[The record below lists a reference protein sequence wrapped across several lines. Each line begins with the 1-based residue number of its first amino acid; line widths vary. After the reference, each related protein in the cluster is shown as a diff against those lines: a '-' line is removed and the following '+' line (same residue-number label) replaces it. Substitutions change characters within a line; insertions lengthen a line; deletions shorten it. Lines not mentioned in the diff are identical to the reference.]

1 MVEYRLRDILSE
13 INGTNWYWIYS
24 LERDNR
30 RTTGRVNVRYY
41 NGALLINWDVHSLR
55 AQFGVNPP
63 LSFGDK
69 RVVDFENDTI
79 IIRDSG
85 WEIYL
90 YTTSQDLLVN
100 IFELIH

>member
-13 INGTNWYWIYS
+13 INGTNWYWNYS

-90 YTTSQDLLVN
+90 YTTS
-100 IFELIH
+100 

>member
-13 INGTNWYWIYS
+13 INGTSWYWIYR

-41 NGALLINWDVHSLR
+41 NGTLLINWDVHSLR

-90 YTTSQDLLVN
+90 YTTS
-100 IFELIH
+100 

>member
-13 INGTNWYWIYS
+13 INGTSWYWIYR

-41 NGALLINWDVHSLR
+41 NSALLINWDVHSLR
-55 AQFGVNPP
+55 VRFGDNPP

-69 RVVDFENDTI
+69 RVVSFEDDMI

-90 YTTSQDLLVN
+90 DTTS
-100 IFELIH
+100 

>member
-1 MVEYRLRDILSE
+1 MVEYRLKDILSE

-24 LERDNR
+24 LEHDTR
-30 RTTGRVNVRYY
+30 RTTGRVNVRYC
-41 NGALLINWDVHSLR
+41 NGALLIRWDEESLR

-90 YTTSQDLLVN
+90 YTTS
-100 IFELIH
+100 

>member
-13 INGTNWYWIYS
+13 INGTSWYWIYR

-55 AQFGVNPP
+55 VRFGDNPP
-63 LSFGDK
+63 LSFSD
-69 RVVDFENDTI
+69 RIVVDFENDTI
-79 IIRDSG
+79 IIIDSG
-85 WEIYL
+85 WKIDL
-90 YTTSQDLLVN
+90 DTRSQDLLVN
-100 IFELIH
+100 ISELIH

>member
-13 INGTNWYWIYS
+13 INGTSWYWIYR

-41 NGALLINWDVHSLR
+41 NGALLIRWGEKSLR
-55 AQFGVNPP
+55 VRFGDNPP
-63 LSFGDK
+63 LSFSDR
-69 RVVDFENDTI
+69 RVVSFEDDMI

-90 YTTSQDLLVN
+90 DTQS
-100 IFELIH
+100 

>member
-69 RVVDFENDTI
+69 RVVDFENDMI
-79 IIRDSG
+79 IIRDRG

-90 YTTSQDLLVN
+90 YTTS
-100 IFELIH
+100 

>member
-13 INGTNWYWIYS
+13 INGPNWYWNYS

-30 RTTGRVNVRYY
+30 RTTGRVNVIYY
-41 NGALLINWDVHSLR
+41 NGALLIRWNEESLR
-55 AQFGVNPP
+55 VRFGDNPP

-69 RVVDFENDTI
+69 RVVSFEDDMI

-90 YTTSQDLLVN
+90 DTQS
-100 IFELIH
+100 

>member
-13 INGTNWYWIYS
+13 INGTNWYWKYS
-24 LERDNR
+24 VKYNNVI
-30 RTTGRVNVRYY
+30 TSGRVDVIYY
-41 NGALLINWDVHSLR
+41 NAALLIRWNEDSLR
-55 AQFGVNPP
+55 AKFGANPP
-63 LSFGDK
+63 LSFSDR

-90 YTTSQDLLVN
+90 YTRL
-100 IFELIH
+100 

>member
-1 MVEYRLRDILSE
+1 MVEYRLKDILSE

-24 LERDNR
+24 LEHDTR

-90 YTTSQDLLVN
+90 YTTS
-100 IFELIH
+100 

>member
-55 AQFGVNPP
+55 AQFGDNPP
-63 LSFGDK
+63 LSFSDR
-69 RVVDFENDTI
+69 RVVDFEDDMI

-90 YTTSQDLLVN
+90 DTRLQDLLVK
-100 IFELIH
+100 ISELIH

>member
-13 INGTNWYWIYS
+13 INGPNWYWNYS

-30 RTTGRVNVRYY
+30 RTTGRVNVIYY
-41 NGALLINWDVHSLR
+41 NGALLIRWNEESLR

-90 YTTSQDLLVN
+90 YTTS
-100 IFELIH
+100 